1 MGLREDSILASLLA
15 LLPPGDALPIGG
27 QSELA
32 NVLRV
37 TARAH
42 DRLEALAEFLL
53 TDFDPRVTTLFLE
66 DWERVL
72 GLPDCGSLADTTA
85 ERRAV
90 VLEKYTRVGSL
101 TKADLIAAA
110 AVLGFAITITE
121 HRPYPPAS
129 DGSPTGDAHIFDVVL
144 PGLEINY
151 FRASESRSGD
161 SLGSFGSP
169 QLTCLL
175 DHRKP
180 AHLNYR
186 YTGP

>member
-1 MGLREDSILASLLA
+1 MGLREDSILGELLA
-15 LLPPGDALPIGG
+15 LLPPGDALPIAGD
-27 QSELA
+27 SELA
-32 NVLRV
+32 DVLRV

-42 DRLEALAEFLL
+42 DRLEELADFLL
-53 TDFDPRVTTLFLE
+53 TDFDPRVTTSFLE

-72 GLPDCGSLADTTA
+72 GLPDCTTLAGTTA

-129 DGSPTGDAHIFDVVL
+129 DGSPTTDAHIFDVVL
-144 PGLEINY
+144 PGLVVNY
-151 FRASESRSGD
+151 FRASQSRSGD
-161 SLGSFGSP
+161 SLGSFGSAA
-169 QLTCLL
+169 LTCLL

>member
-1 MGLREDSILASLLA
+1 MA

-27 QSELA
+27 DSEIA
-32 NVLRV
+32 KVLRV

-42 DRLEALAEFLL
+42 DRLEELAEFLL
-53 TDFDPRVTTLFLE
+53 VDFDPRVTTVFLE

-72 GLPDCGSLADTTA
+72 GLPDCGALGDTTA
-85 ERRAV
+85 ERRAT

-144 PGLEINY
+144 PGLEVRY

-161 SLGSFGSP
+161 SLGSFGDAA
-169 QLTCLL
+169 LTCLL

>member
-1 MGLREDSILASLLA
+1 MGLREDSILGGLLA
-15 LLPPGDALPIGG
+15 LLPPGDALPIAGD
-27 QSELA
+27 SELA
-32 NVLRV
+32 ALLRV

-42 DRLEALAEFLL
+42 DRLEELAEFLR
-53 TDFDPRVTTLFLE
+53 TDFDPRSTTAFLE

-72 GLPDCGSLADTTA
+72 GLPDCGALADTTA

-90 VLEKYTRVGSL
+90 VLEKYTREGTL

-121 HRPYPPAS
+121 HRPYPPTS
-129 DGSPTGDAHIFDVVL
+129 DGSPLGDAHVFDVVL

-161 SLGSFGSP
+161 SLGSFGDAL
-169 QLTCLL
+169 LTCLL

>member
-1 MGLREDSILASLLA
+1 MGLREDSLLASLLA
-15 LLPPGDALPIGG
+15 LLPPGDALPLGFD
-27 QSELA
+27 SELA
-32 NVLRV
+32 KVLRV

-42 DRLEALAEFLL
+42 DRLEELAEFVA
-53 TDFDPRVTTLFLE
+53 TDFDPRSTTAFLE

-72 GLPDCGSLADTTA
+72 GLPECGSLAGTTN
-85 ERRAV
+85 ERRAE
-90 VLEKYTRVGSL
+90 VLEKYTRQGTL

-110 AVLGFAITITE
+110 ALLGFTITIEE

-144 PGLEINY
+144 PALDVTY

-161 SLGSFGSP
+161 SLGSFGDAR
-169 QLTCLL
+169 LICLL

-186 YTGP
+186 LTVP

>member
-1 MGLREDSILASLLA
+1 MGLREESLLGELMA

-27 QSELA
+27 DSEIA
-32 NVLRV
+32 KVLRV

-42 DRLEALAEFLL
+42 DRLEELAEFLL
-53 TDFDPRVTTLFLE
+53 VDFDPRVTTAFLE

-72 GLPDCGSLADTTA
+72 GLPDCGELGATTA

-90 VLEKYTRVGSL
+90 VLEKYTRQGTL

-110 AVLGFAITITE
+110 ALLGFAITITE
-121 HRPYPPAS
+121 HRPYPPTS
-129 DGSPTGDAHIFDVVL
+129 DGSPLGDAHIFDVVL
-144 PGLEINY
+144 PGLEVNY
-151 FRASESRSGD
+151 FRASQSRSGD
-161 SLGSFGSP
+161 SLGSFGDAR
-169 QLTCLL
+169 LTCLL